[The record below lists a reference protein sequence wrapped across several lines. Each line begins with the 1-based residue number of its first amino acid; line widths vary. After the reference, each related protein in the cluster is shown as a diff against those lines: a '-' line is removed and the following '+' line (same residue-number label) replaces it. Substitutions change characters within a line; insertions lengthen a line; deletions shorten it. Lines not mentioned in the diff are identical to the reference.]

1 MAVSKTRS
9 RRPRGTLGREQV
21 MRAAL
26 TVADRNGLAELTMA
40 GVANELGVPGAS
52 VYRHSGRA
60 DLMEGLADVVL
71 GDETV
76 IELPGQAGNA
86 GAYLDGSTAY
96 ADDVLLIA
104 ERPGGP
110 LRL

>member
-1 MAVSKTRS
+1 
-9 RRPRGTLGREQV
+9 
-21 MRAAL
+21 
-26 TVADRNGLAELTMA
+26 MA

-52 VYRHSGRA
+52 VYRHASGRA
-60 DLMEGLADVVL
+60 DLMEGL
-71 GDETV
+71 
-76 IELPGQAGNA
+76 
-86 GAYLDGSTAY
+86 AY